1 MNLLDSYITL
11 HDFPRLTVDVGGVA
25 IAGKRNDALALAF
38 GGNKVCKLRMLLTDD
53 ALAKGVDTVLIT
65 SVLQSNFMRLIAA
78 VCCQPSLN
86 VTFA

>member
-1 MNLLDSYITL
+1 M
-11 HDFPRLTVDVGGVA
+11 R
-25 IAGKRNDALALAF
+25 
-38 GGNKVCKLRMLLTDD
+38 KLECYLGD

-65 SVLQSNFMRLIAA
+65 SVLQSNFTRLIAA